1 MNNDYKMA
9 LHKHIFLY
17 KQEIINLFC
26 IKVGKTVHFVIIR
39 SKHLPYLESIIN
51 ETLSDFFVTVH
62 NDVRNETDD
71 FIHHLAFYCKERAE
85 INIVH
90 S

>member
-1 MNNDYKMA
+1 MNNDYRRA

-17 KQEIINLFC
+17 MQEIIDFRLQ
-26 IKVGKTVHFVIIR
+26 VGKTAHLVIIR
-39 SKHLPYLESIIN
+39 SKHLPYLGSTIN